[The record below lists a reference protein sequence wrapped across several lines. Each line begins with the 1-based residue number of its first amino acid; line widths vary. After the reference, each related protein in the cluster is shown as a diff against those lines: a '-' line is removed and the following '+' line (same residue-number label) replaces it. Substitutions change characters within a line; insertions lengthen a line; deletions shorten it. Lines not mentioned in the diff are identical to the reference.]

1 MEKNLETQDDSS
13 FTTQILRKGT
23 LDSDIPDPLV
33 SLSLLRFPTS
43 VWMFK
48 RVSLMRPADWP
59 ADWIWIA
66 LKGKKKE
73 DNYKFQASL
82 YLFLK

>member
-13 FTTQILRKGT
+13 FTTQFLRKGT
-23 LDSDIPDPLV
+23 LDNDIPDPLV
-33 SLSLLRFPTS
+33 SLSLLRFSTS
-43 VWMFK
+43 FWMFK
-48 RVSLMRPADWP
+48 RVSLMRPSDWP

-66 LKGKKKE
+66 LKGKKKK
-73 DNYKFQASL
+73 DNYIFQASL